1 MGFIRPVCQEVMLF
15 PGSIYLWLIFF
26 FFYPPGSIGLGF
38 VSLVCGLGDFVI
50 TVLETRSQNVCLVS

>member
-1 MGFIRPVCQEVMLF
+1 MSRSYAVPREHLSVVDF
-15 PGSIYLWLIFF
+15 FF

>member
-1 MGFIRPVCQEVMLF
+1 MSRSYAVPREHLSVVDFF
-15 PGSIYLWLIFF
+15 FF

>member
-1 MGFIRPVCQEVMLF
+1 MSRSYAVPREHLSVVD
-15 PGSIYLWLIFF
+15 FF